1 MVTDPQTE
9 AHPLSSPSVAPS
21 SPPRARLG
29 RWVIPLVAVI
39 VVALDQLTKAWVLR
53 FLPENTAWAPIP
65 ALARFFTIVHV
76 TNTGAAFGI
85 FKDRSF
91 LFILI
96 AIVVSI
102 AIIAYSRYLPHGRF
116 WVRFSLGLQLGGA
129 VGNLIDRVRFGHV
142 TDFINVGID
151 NLRWPAFNIADS
163 AIVVGVILLALIVFT
178 EKDGR

>member
-9 AHPLSSPSVAPS
+9 THLSAPAATS
-21 SPPRARLG
+21 SRVGARIS

-53 FLPENTAWAPIP
+53 VLPENTAWAPIP
-65 ALARFFTIVHV
+65 ALARFFTITHV

-91 LFILI
+91 LFVLI

-151 NLRWPAFNIADS
+151 DLRWPTFNIADS

-178 EKDGR
+178 EREEK

>member
-1 MVTDPQTE
+1 MVTDSQTE
-9 AHPLSSPSVAPS
+9 THLSSPAAPS
-21 SPPRARLG
+21 SQPRARIG
-29 RWVIPLVAVI
+29 RWVIPLVAV
-39 VVALDQLTKAWVLR
+39 VVVTLDQLTKAWVLG

-65 ALARFFTIVHV
+65 SLARFFTIVHV

-91 LFILI
+91 LFVLI

-151 NLRWPAFNIADS
+151 DLRWPAFNIADS

-178 EKDGR
+178 EKDEK